1 MNIARVGI
9 VGADATYMSPSQKQK
24 ALKLT
29 TNLLNDYMQRF
40 DLVEFRSGRSPK
52 DGIDVIAETVVDEL
66 IKANKNITKDAN
78 GIKDGGIFPPSHE
91 HEHWACTSPNCIG
104 FKKRN
109 MLIGDNCDFLHDI
122 TLESRMYCYHCNTDG
137 HRRSGGCWTLKYFKQ
152 QHPITN
158 GYLHII

>member
-9 VGADATYMSPSQKQK
+9 VGADSTYMSPTQTQK
-24 ALKLT
+24 ALALT
-29 TNLLNDYMQRF
+29 TKLLTDYMRRF

-52 DGIDVIAETVVDEL
+52 KGIDVIAENVVDEM
-66 IKANKNITKDAN
+66 IKTKMNITKDAN
-78 GIKDGGIFPPSHE
+78 GIKDGGIFPPSHG
-91 HEHWACTSPNCIG
+91 HDHWGCSPDCMG

-109 MLIGDNCDFLHDI
+109 MLIGDNSDFLHDI
-122 TLESRMYCYHCNTDG
+122 VLESKQYCYHCNVDG

-152 QHPITN
+152 QHPATN